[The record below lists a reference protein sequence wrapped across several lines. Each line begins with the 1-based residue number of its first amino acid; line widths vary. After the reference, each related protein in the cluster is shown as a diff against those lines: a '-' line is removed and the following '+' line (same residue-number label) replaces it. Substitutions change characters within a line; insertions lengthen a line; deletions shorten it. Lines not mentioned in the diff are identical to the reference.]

1 MALTRGFKETV
12 QARARRDPAFRR
24 ALLREGVACLLGG
37 EVEAG
42 RIVLRDYI
50 NATMGHGP

>member
-1 MALTRGFKETV
+1 MAVTRDFKETV

-24 ALLREGVACLLGG
+24 ALLREGIGRLVGG
-37 EVEAG
+37 DLEVG
-42 RIVLRDYI
+42 RILLRDYI